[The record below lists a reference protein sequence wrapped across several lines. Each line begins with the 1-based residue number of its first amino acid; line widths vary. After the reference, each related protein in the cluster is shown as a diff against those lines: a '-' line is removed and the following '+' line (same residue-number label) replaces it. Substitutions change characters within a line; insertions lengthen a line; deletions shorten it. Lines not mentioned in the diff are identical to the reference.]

1 MKKIKVT
8 WKGMTPLIMH
18 SNQGV
23 NPLHPL
29 TKEMKKYTGKRK
41 KTDEDYE
48 IIADLEWES
57 GLYWKDNM
65 GLFMPAEN
73 IEATIRNGA
82 KSIKK
87 GTAIQKFLSVER
99 LYASFKYGENLSKEE
114 LKADLKYRDCR
125 VMKIGQASIL
135 RTRPRFDTWQV
146 DFIINYE
153 ETQIDLET
161 IVQSID
167 FAGKYVGLCDSR
179 PKYGQFVA
187 IVEEIA

>member
-57 GLYWKDNM
+57 GLYWKDGI

-73 IEATIRNGA
+73 VEATIRNGA

-87 GTAIQKFLSVER
+87 GSAVQKFLSVEP
-99 LYASFKYGENLSKEE
+99 LYIPFYYGENLTKEE
-114 LKADLKYRDCR
+114 LKADLKYRDVR

-135 RTRPRFDTWQV
+135 RTRPRFDTWQIE
-146 DFIINYE
+146 FIINYE
-153 ETQIDLET
+153 ETQIDIET
-161 IVQSID
+161 VVQSLD

-179 PKYGQFVA
+179 PKYGQFVVIA
-187 IVEEIA
+187 EEIE

>member
-1 MKKIKVT
+1 MKQIKVT

-29 TKEMKKYTGKRK
+29 TKEMKKYTSKRK

-57 GLYWKDNM
+57 GLYWKD
-65 GLFMPAEN
+65 GIGCYIPAEN
-73 IEATIRNGA
+73 VEATIRNGA
-82 KSIKK
+82 KSIRK
-87 GTAIQKFLSVER
+87 GSAIEKFISVEP
-99 LYASFKYGENLSKEE
+99 LYIPFYYGEELNKEQ
-114 LKADLKYRDCR
+114 LKADLKYRDVR
-125 VMKIGQASIL
+125 IMKIKTASIL
-135 RTRPRFDTWQV
+135 RTRPRFDTWKI

-153 ETQIDLET
+153 EKQIDLGS

-167 FAGKYVGLCDSR
+167 YAGKFVGLCDSR

-187 IVEEIA
+187 IIEEIN

>member
-1 MKKIKVT
+1 MKKLKVT

-23 NPLHPL
+23 NPLHPI

-57 GLYWKDNM
+57 GLYWKDEI
-65 GLFMPAEN
+65 GTFMPAEN
-73 IEATIRNGA
+73 VEATIRNGA

-87 GTAIQKFLSVER
+87 GSAIQKFLSVEP
-99 LYASFKYGENLSKEE
+99 LYIPFTYGEKLSKEQ
-114 LKADLKYRDCR
+114 LKADLKYRDVR
-125 VMKIGQASIL
+125 VMKINNSSIL
-135 RTRPRFDTWQV
+135 RTRPRFDTWQIQ
-146 DFIINYE
+146 FFINYE
-153 ETQIDLET
+153 EKQMDLED

-167 FAGKYVGLCDSR
+167 YAGKFVGLCDSR

-187 IVEEIA
+187 IIEEVE